1 MKQVCLGVF
10 LLGSVFAVSAET
22 SVSEIETLR
31 REAMNGDV
39 DAAFRLG
46 EVYEYGDGVQS
57 DRMLAVCYYL
67 TAAQNGN
74 EQAMARVRALN
85 YQHLLPDGEAPI
97 LRNYVADLGN
107 GVKMEFSPIPGG
119 TFQWA
124 KVARSSKNRNTYV
137 TISPFALGKTEV
149 TQAQYRAV
157 MGKNPSVFRGDSLP
171 VEQLSWVDA
180 IRFCKKLTERE
191 QRAGHIG
198 NDCRFTLPSEAQ
210 WEYACRAGT
219 TGEFIESDSADTLPE
234 IAWYEENSA
243 GWLSSASTHEV
254 AGKKPNAWG
263 LYDMLGNVWEWCL
276 DYHYSWQ
283 TAGKDPVRLKPGKG
297 ARGSYRVIRG
307 GAWKNPAN
315 SCRVSNRSC
324 ESPIRNL
331 SVLGFRVALVQDQK
345 LVLDLGNSVKM
356 ELLPILEGSFQMGSL
371 PVEPE
376 RGGNEDQVQVALS
389 GFLIGETEV
398 TQAQY
403 FAVTGKNPSFIQRD
417 DFPVARVSWYDAM
430 EFCEKL
436 TERERKKG
444 NISEKSKFSLPTEA
458 QWEYACRSGTR
469 TRFFSGASGTDL
481 SLAAWW
487 SQNAQNTPK
496 PVAQKA
502 PNTWGL
508 YDMHGNAA
516 EWCLDAYRPKLL
528 GGKDPV
534 QTEGSDRV
542 VRGGA
547 WYSPAKDCRSA
558 ARTSLLPATMTPGI
572 GFRIVLVEE

>member
-1 MKQVCLGVF
+1 MKRICPGIF
-10 LLGSVFAVSAET
+10 LLGSILAATAGT
-22 SVSEIETLR
+22 SEQEIESLR
-31 REAMNGDV
+31 REAMNGSA
-39 DAAFRLG
+39 DAVFRLG
-46 EVYEYGDGVQS
+46 EVYEYGYGVHP
-57 DRMLAVCYYL
+57 DKMLAVCYYL

-74 EQAMARVRALN
+74 EQATARIRALN
-85 YQHLLPDGEAPI
+85 FQHLLPGGEAPV
-97 LRNYVADLGN
+97 LRRYVADLGD

-119 TFQWA
+119 TFSW
-124 KVARSSKNRNTYV
+124 KTSRNRDSQV

-171 VEQLSWVDA
+171 VEQVSWVDA
-180 IRFCKKLTERE
+180 MRFCKKLTERE
-191 QRAGHIG
+191 QRSGHIG
-198 NDCRFTLPSEAQ
+198 SDCRFTLPSEAQ

-219 TGEFIESDSADTLPE
+219 TGEYIESDSADVLPE

-276 DYHYSWQ
+276 DYHHLRQ
-283 TAGKDPVRLKPGKG
+283 TSGKNPVRLKSGKG
-297 ARGSYRVIRG
+297 VHSSYRVIRG
-307 GAWKNPAN
+307 GAWKNPAS
-315 SCRVSNRSC
+315 SCRTSNRSC

-345 LVLDLGNSVKM
+345 LVLDFGNSVKM
-356 ELLPILEGSFQMGSL
+356 ELLPILEGRFLMGS
-371 PVEPE
+371 PSNEAE
-376 RGGNEDQVQVALS
+376 RESNEEQVRVSLS

-403 FAVTGKNPSFIQRD
+403 RAVTGKNPSYVQRD
-417 DFPVARVSWYDAM
+417 DLPVARVSWYDAM

-436 TERERKKG
+436 TERERRRG

-458 QWEYACRSGTR
+458 QWEYACRAGTR
-469 TRFFSGASGTDL
+469 ARFFSGTSGTEL

-487 SQNAQNTPK
+487 SQNAQNSPK

-516 EWCLDAYRPKLL
+516 EWCLDAYQPKLK
-528 GGKDPV
+528 GGTDPV

-542 VRGGA
+542 LRGGA
-547 WYSPAKDCRSA
+547 WYSSAKDCRAA
-558 ARTSLLPATMTPGI
+558 ARSASLPATTAPGI